1 MEGVILQTY
10 GSGNFPNV
18 RTDLLAVLKAAC
30 DRGVI
35 IVNCTQ
41 CQTGHVTNSYKAGR
55 VSYTPLCCVLLLEN
69 VHCLCFTIIK
79 IMLQHD
85 RALHSNYSY
94 HVNRVCIK
102 IHQLSI

>member
-55 VSYTPLCCVLLLEN
+55 VSYTSLCCVVLLEN
-69 VHCLCFTIIK
+69 VFMLHHNNYVANTIE
-79 IMLQHD
+79 
-85 RALHSNYSY
+85 R
-94 HVNRVCIK
+94 CIA
-102 IHQLSI
+102 IIVTM